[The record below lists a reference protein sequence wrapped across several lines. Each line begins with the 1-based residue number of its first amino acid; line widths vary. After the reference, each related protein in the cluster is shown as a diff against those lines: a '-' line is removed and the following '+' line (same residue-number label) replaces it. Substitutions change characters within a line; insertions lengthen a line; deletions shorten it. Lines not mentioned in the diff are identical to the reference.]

1 MSLKRKFWGNARNP
15 RGIFGRY
22 MVKRMNR
29 GRHAIL
35 AEWALQV
42 FPIDSEASALD
53 IGCGG
58 GANLARLLERC
69 KDVTGLDYSRVSVKK
84 SSRLNSAAIKEG
96 RCRVLEG
103 NVAALPFDADSFDLV
118 TAFETIYFW
127 PDIVNCYKQVLG
139 ALKPGGRFMIVNETD
154 GTDPW
159 YNSWDDVI
167 GSMHTYTFEEIE
179 AGLKAAGFSSITV
192 TRDERRFIRVVAVK

>member
-35 AEWALQV
+35 AEWALKD
-42 FPIDSEASALD
+42 FTIDSDALALD

-69 KDVTGLDYSRVSVKK
+69 KHVTGVDHAPLSVAKSRQ
-84 SSRLNSAAIKEG
+84 LNAKEIWGG
-96 RCRVLEG
+96 RCEVVEG
-103 NVAALPFDADSFDLV
+103 DVAALPFEDGSKP
-118 TAFETIYFW
+118 T
-127 PDIVNCYKQVLG
+127 G
-139 ALKPGGRFMIVNETD
+139 AKWESIIEG
-154 GTDPW
+154 
-159 YNSWDDVI
+159 
-167 GSMHTYTFEEIE
+167 MHTYTPAEIE
-179 AGLKAAGFSSITV
+179 AELAAAGFAAVSL
-192 TRDERRFIRVVAVK
+192 TRDTARHFIRVVAVK